1 MFQVIT
7 VKCPDYQSDNLS
19 SILIN
24 FGSIG
29 TEFVNPNLKIYFS
42 LDFSDFESVSNI
54 LQNFDISEYKKELIA
69 QENWNATWEENFNE
83 NIIDQLIHIRAPHH
97 PTKNLTY
104 DIIIQPNQ
112 AFGTGHHPTTSLMI
126 RAMQH
131 IDFSYKR
138 VLDMGCG
145 SGILSIFA
153 SLKKAASILAIDY
166 DILSVE
172 NTEQNLQLNQINNVE
187 VIKSNDLKGVKS
199 DFDIILSNIITSV
212 NINFWADFYDLL
224 KNEGIL
230 VVSGILIDHL
240 PQVENLAQ
248 SLKFKKVSILKEEE
262 WLCNIYQK
270 IKNVPI

>member
-1 MFQVIT
+1 MYQVIT
-7 VKCPDYQSDNLS
+7 VKCPDYQSDNLAG
-19 SILIN
+19 ILIN

-29 TEFVNPNLKIYFS
+29 TEFENPNLKIYFS
-42 LDFSDFESVSNI
+42 SDFSDFESVSNI
-54 LQNFDISEYKKELIA
+54 LQNFDIIAYKKELIA

-131 IDFSYKR
+131 IDFSNKR

-172 NTEQNLQLNQINNVE
+172 NTEQNLQLNKINNVE
-187 VIKSNDLKGVKS
+187 VLNSSDLKGVKS

-212 NINFWADFYDLL
+212 NINFWADYYSLL
-224 KNEGIL
+224 KKEGIL
-230 VVSGILIDHL
+230 VVSGILSDHL
-240 PQVENLAQ
+240 TQVENLAQ
-248 SLKFKKVSILKEEE
+248 SLKFKKVSNLNEEE
-262 WLCNIYQK
+262 WICNIYQK
-270 IKNVPI
+270 